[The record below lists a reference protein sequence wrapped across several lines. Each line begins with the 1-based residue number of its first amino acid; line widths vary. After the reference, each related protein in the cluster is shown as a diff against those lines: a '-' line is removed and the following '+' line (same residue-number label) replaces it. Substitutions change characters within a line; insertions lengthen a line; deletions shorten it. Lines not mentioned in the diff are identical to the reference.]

1 MANATNMD
9 PEALRAHLPVF
20 RTIRDIEAFEAV
32 PLEERLQVRSTYD
45 FFRQGAALDPERVA
59 LHFLPRGRADDEP
72 ETLRYKDMVGRVHQA
87 ANLFHDLGVG
97 PRDVVSYLL
106 PSLPETHFTVWGAE
120 ATGIVNPVNFL
131 LEPAQIVE
139 ILNAAGTKCLVALGP
154 TEGFDIWEKVTAL
167 RADVPSLQTI
177 LQVRGASEERDG
189 VLDFGRQL
197 ESYPADRLV
206 SGRAIAPD
214 EPAGYFHTGGTTS
227 APKLVIQTHGNQV
240 YDVWIRGLR
249 TKMTAADTLMSA
261 IPLFHANGFI
271 VTTILPLTIGATIV
285 LAGPSGFRNPDLVKD
300 FWRIVERFRVT
311 TFSAVPTMYSTLL
324 NVPIEDADVSSLRF
338 AACGA
343 APMPVEV
350 FKSFE
355 RQTGLMII
363 EGYGLTEGTASSGN
377 NPMDGERRVGSVGF
391 RHPYQEIKPV
401 KLDGDGAYER
411 DCEVGEVG
419 VIAMRG
425 PHLFPGYKQEEY
437 NRTAWVAGDW
447 FNTGDL
453 GYYDEDSYLW
463 LAGRA
468 KDLII
473 RGGHNIDPS
482 VIEETLHQHPGVAL
496 AAAVGQPDPHAGELP
511 VAYVELKP
519 DAAVSADELMS
530 LAREHI
536 PERAAVPVGLW
547 VLETMPQ
554 TAVGKIYKPALRHDA
569 VKRVMED
576 ALAPVA
582 ANNGATLTVT
592 VNGDAT
598 TGIRATI
605 RSEIADGT
613 PRSAIAERI
622 KAALGP
628 YALTYDVVWDE
639 DEPPF
644 TGP

>member
-1 MANATNMD
+1 MANAANKD
-9 PEALRAHLPVF
+9 SESLRARLPVF
-20 RTIRDIEAFEAV
+20 KTIRDIEAFESI
-32 PLEERLQVRSTYD
+32 PIEERLGVQNTYD
-45 FFRQGAALDPERVA
+45 FLQQGAAIDPERVA
-59 LHFLPRGRADDEP
+59 LHFLPQGRADDEP
-72 ETLRYKDMVGRVHQA
+72 ETYRYKDMIGRINQA
-87 ANLFHDLGVG
+87 ANLFHDLGIG

-120 ATGIVNPVNFL
+120 ATGIVNPVNYL

-139 ILNAAGTKCLVALGP
+139 ILNAAGTRCLVALGP
-154 TEGFDIWEKVTAL
+154 SDGFDIWEKVTAL
-167 RADVPSLQTI
+167 RGDVPSLQTI
-177 LQVRGASEERDG
+177 LQVRGAGEERDG
-189 VLDFGRQL
+189 VLDFNQQV
-197 ESYPADRLV
+197 EPYPADRLV
-206 SGRAIAPD
+206 SGRSIAPD
-214 EPAGYFHTGGTTS
+214 EPTGYFHTGGTTS
-227 APKLVIQTHGNQV
+227 APKLVIQTHLNQV

-271 VTTILPLTIGATIV
+271 VTTILPLTVGATIV

-300 FWRIVERFRVT
+300 FWKIVERYRVT

-324 NVPIEDADVSSLRF
+324 NVPIDGADVSSLRF

-363 EGYGLTEGTASSGN
+363 EGYGLTEGTASSSN
-377 NPMDGERRVGSVGF
+377 NPIDGERRVGSVGL

-401 KLDGDGAYER
+401 KLDDNGAYVR

-437 NRTAWVAGDW
+437 IRTAWLAEGW

-463 LAGRA
+463 LTGRA

-511 VAYVELKP
+511 VAYVELKR
-519 DAAVSADELMS
+519 DADTSGDELKAF
-530 LAREHI
+530 ARENI
-536 PERAAVPVGLW
+536 SERAAVPVAVW
-547 VLETMPQ
+547 VIETMPL
-554 TAVGKIYKPALRHDA
+554 TAVGKIYKPALRHNA
-569 VKRVMED
+569 IERVLED

-582 ANNGATLTVT
+582 ADSDTALTVS

-598 TGIRATI
+598 TGTRATI
-605 RSEIADGT
+605 RSRVAGKT
-613 PRSAIAERI
+613 QQAAIAERI
-622 KAALGP
+622 KAALSP
-628 YALTYDVVWDE
+628 YALTYDVAWDE
-639 DEPPF
+639 DEPPSAS
-644 TGP
+644 P